1 MIKIF
6 ISTLPGS
13 IKFEITLCLFKIIRK
28 VMGIN
33 NFYSELC
40 NEHVKRIKNRY
51 ILQMKVKN
59 NKSLILW

>member
-1 MIKIF
+1 MINIF
-6 ISTLPGS
+6 ISTLLES
-13 IKFEITLCLFKIIRK
+13 IKFEITLCLFKIILK

-33 NFYSELC
+33 NFHSELC

-51 ILQMKVKN
+51 TLQMNVKN